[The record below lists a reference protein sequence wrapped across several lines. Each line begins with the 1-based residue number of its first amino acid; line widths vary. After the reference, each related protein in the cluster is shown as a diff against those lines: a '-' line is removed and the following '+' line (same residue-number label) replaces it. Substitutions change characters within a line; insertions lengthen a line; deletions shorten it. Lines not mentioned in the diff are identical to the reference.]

1 MISIVITFPCFH
13 CVNILSEQ
21 YSHKTS
27 VYNVTILSRV
37 NKIHFIDQKCTKNL
51 IFWFY
56 KRALEHSAFLDF
68 SISCNYILVYTS
80 YDVIH
85 YYPPKVLFCS
95 VIHEI
100 ELTMLFWLCWQNLVC
115 KSWLDNGTM
124 IWSRVPENT
133 SSRAL
138 MTSLSSFGPQK
149 RIKNLLVASYS
160 H

>member
-1 MISIVITFPCFH
+1 MYYFESIS
-13 CVNILSEQ
+13 
-21 YSHKTS
+21 
-27 VYNVTILSRV
+27 
-37 NKIHFIDQKCTKNL
+37 
-51 IFWFY
+51 
-56 KRALEHSAFLDF
+56 ALEYSAFLDF
-68 SISCNYILVYTS
+68 SISCNYILDYTS
-80 YDVIH
+80 KDLIH

-100 ELTMLFWLCWQNLVC
+100 ELTMLFWFCWQNSVC

-149 RIKNLLVASYS
+149 RIKNLLVTLFTLIYICSLQMEKFQFLRDRKTS
-160 H
+160 LF